1 MIFRSGEMAFSIR
14 RLKNVVAELCH
25 PTIYKVGSFGGER
38 TVGQRTA
45 IDGYGEDARSHAG
58 TNAHGG
64 ILDDDGLPG
73 LQPAGFLQPDEIG
86 VGGRLS
92 AGDVVG
98 GHDFAF
104 GEKVVKIVQEP
115 AEEWSLPAAGDDED
129 LQSGGFKLFHQFHN
143 TLHDGGGGE

>member
-1 MIFRSGEMAFSIR
+1 MIFCSGEMVFSIR

-86 VGGRLS
+86 VGGGPPGRFS
-92 AGDVVG
+92 RFGSDRRRVIEGGDATRASGARKAFVG
-98 GHDFAF
+98 DPVGM
-104 GEKVVKIVQEP
+104 
-115 AEEWSLPAAGDDED
+115 S
-129 LQSGGFKLFHQFHN
+129 
-143 TLHDGGGGE
+143 